1 MPDTVFGAD
10 ALHESTIRA
19 VVQRPLSH
27 VMLRWIVDNAVPTFA
42 LVWHMGSQQHLLQI
56 CLFMFK

>member
-10 ALHESTIRA
+10 ALHESPIRA

-27 VMLRWIVDNAVPTFA
+27 VMLRRIVDNAVPAFA
-42 LVWHMGSQQHLLQI
+42 LIWRMGGQQLLEI
-56 CLFMFK
+56 CFFVFK